1 MSQNKKIL
9 HDISK
14 IASTAFSCASS
25 MKKDATSYMKKSLSN
40 FFSKMNLVKRDEFEA
55 QNKIL
60 MQTKKRVDEIID
72 DTKTDV
78 KSIKGSIKG
87 KEIVKKSV
95 STVKKTD
102 KTKPTKSSK
111 SSPKKIEVAGTK
123 SEKSVKKPVKRTSK
137 K

>member
-25 MKKDATSYMKKSLSN
+25 MKKDAASYMKKSLSN